1 MSEVDKIIAFDFAS
15 TGIRALAAEVLPNN
29 SVRIKAFEKKKAEG
43 IKNGIIEQ
51 PSGTAFNVGTLWKE
65 INNSSGFHEKFK
77 KFSTS
82 FGGKNMKIVI
92 KTIEKRLNKLKPITE
107 EIINNMALECEKS
120 FNQEDMCVY
129 DTIPVMYEVDHEEF
143 EKPEGRKG
151 NYILG
156 TYYLVVG
163 SSLMKTQLDKC
174 MERVASCDAEFMPL
188 SADAFSIAVTEENER
203 MEGCAVINLGE
214 TSTTLAVYK
223 NEMLQHLMVVPLG
236 GKHLTKDI
244 EEIGISESNA
254 ERLKC
259 AKGFA
264 CEKYVDLPINIKI
277 PSVKTGAEPVVV
289 TNLFVSM
296 IIEARLD
303 EIMKP
308 VFRFLKENKNNLP
321 HGLILTGGGSRL
333 KSIREYFEE
342 KSGVMTRYGDH
353 TGWLTSDTPSEYNKP
368 EYSQLIGTI
377 LLTHEYRQE
386 NVKPVETVVS
396 GTKKKSG
403 RRSIRET
410 FTQGFIRFFEEDTEI
425 QESNG

>member
-1 MSEVDKIIAFDFAS
+1 MPDIDKIIAIDFAS
-15 TGIRALAAEVLPNN
+15 TGIRALAAEVLPDN
-29 SVRIKAFEKKKAEG
+29 SVRIKAQEKKKAEG

-51 PSGTAFNVGTLWKE
+51 PSGTAYNVQTLWKE
-65 INNSSGFHEKFK
+65 INNSSGFHEKFNK
-77 KFSTS
+77 ISAS
-82 FGGKNMKIVI
+82 FGGKNMKIVV
-92 KTIEKRLNKLKPITE
+92 KTIEKRINKLKPISE
-107 EIINNMALECEKS
+107 DLINNMAQECERS
-120 FNQEDMCVY
+120 FNQEDMTVY
-129 DTIPVMYEVDHEEF
+129 DTIPVMYEVDHEEI
-143 EKPEGRKG
+143 EKPEGKRG

-163 SSLMKTQLDKC
+163 SSQMKIQLDKC
-174 MERVASCDAEFMPL
+174 MERVVSCDVEFMPL
-188 SADAFSIAVTEENER
+188 SADAFSIAVSEDNER
-203 MEGCAVINLGE
+203 LEGCAVINLGD

-223 NEMLQHLMVVPLG
+223 NEMLQHLLVVPLG

-264 CEKYVDLPINIKI
+264 REEYVDVPINIKI
-277 PSVKTGAEPVVV
+277 PSVTPGAEPVVV

-303 EIMKP
+303 EILKP

-321 HGLILTGGGSRL
+321 HGIILTGGGARL

-342 KSGVMTRYGDH
+342 KSGISTRYGDH
-353 TGWLTSDTPSEYNKP
+353 SGWLTTDTPPEYNKP

-386 NVKPVETVVS
+386 NKKPVETRVS
-396 GTKKKSG
+396 ETKKKSG
-403 RRSIRET
+403 RRSIRES